1 MTLKKLPMKLRLYI
15 YILLG
20 TDFLFLFLSLREKFL
35 NFFSHLIFSALYPV
49 FYGHIE
55 KSIPNKK
62 SAFDWS
68 FYWYLT
74 IVSQMIY
81 WFFEIFWSVKN
92 QLLRNRLLKFFFSFT
107 PVMPF
112 IIVRLR
118 WNFHTWL
125 CKPCWLTGDIDKA
138 SGHPFSVLRKYY
150 SLVCEGVK
158 RRHLSHCRQIL
169 SIFSR
174 LVFFILLLLFK
185 SSWMWKNVVVNQSS
199 KRATSL

>member
-1 MTLKKLPMKLRLYI
+1 MKLRLYI

-20 TDFLFLFLSLREKFL
+20 TYFWFLLFCLREKNF

-92 QLLRNRLLKFFFSFT
+92 QLLRNRLLKFFFAFT

-138 SGHPFSVLRKYY
+138 SGPPFSVLRQYY

-174 LVFFILLLLFK
+174 LVFFILLLLLSFLFGLGCCMSGSFK
-185 SSWMWKNVVVNQSS
+185 VLPV
-199 KRATSL
+199 KRFL

>member
-1 MTLKKLPMKLRLYI
+1 MKLRWYI

-20 TDFLFLFLSLREKFL
+20 TDFWFLLLSLREKFV

-55 KSIPNKK
+55 KSISIEK

-92 QLLRNRLLKFFFSFT
+92 QLLRNRLLKFFFAFT

-138 SGHPFSVLRKYY
+138 SGPPFSVLGKYY

-174 LVFFILLLLFK
+174 LVFFILLLLFSFLFGLGWEECSGK
-185 SSWMWKNVVVNQSS
+185 PD
-199 KRATSL
+199 L

>member
-1 MTLKKLPMKLRLYI
+1 MYSEFHGDWVNDRGHWGKTCFFSICFTGFIFKSITLKKLPMKLRWYI

-20 TDFLFLFLSLREKFL
+20 TDFWFLLLSLREKFV

-55 KSIPNKK
+55 KSISIEK

-92 QLLRNRLLKFFFSFT
+92 QLLRNRLLKFFFCIYPCHALHNCPIEMKFSH
-107 PVMPF
+107 M
-112 IIVRLR
+112 IVQTL
-118 WNFHTWL
+118 L
-125 CKPCWLTGDIDKA
+125 IDW
-138 SGHPFSVLRKYY
+138 RY
-150 SLVCEGVK
+150 
-158 RRHLSHCRQIL
+158 
-169 SIFSR
+169 
-174 LVFFILLLLFK
+174 
-185 SSWMWKNVVVNQSS
+185 W
-199 KRATSL
+199 